1 MIVDLENGQKTGY
14 FLDQKENRD
23 DLRFYV
29 KDKRVLDCFCNEGGF
44 SLCAKKYGAKEVVAV
59 DISKTAI
66 ELVEQNAALNGLNI
80 TTRVADVF
88 DVLREYR
95 KSGEKFG
102 VVVLDP
108 PAFTKSSDTVKE
120 GYKGYKDI
128 NVNALKIVEKG
139 GYLVTCSCSQ
149 HLTLPLFMQMVKESV
164 FESGVRAKLI
174 ELRTQG
180 KDHASFIGYDEG
192 LYLKVAVIKVV

>member
-149 HLTLPLFMQMVKESV
+149 HLTLPLFMQMIKESV

>member
-1 MIVDLENGQKTGY
+1 M
-14 FLDQKENRD
+14 
-23 DLRFYV
+23 
-29 KDKRVLDCFCNEGGF
+29 
-44 SLCAKKYGAKEVVAV
+44 
-59 DISKTAI
+59 
-66 ELVEQNAALNGLNI
+66 
-80 TTRVADVF
+80 
-88 DVLREYR
+88 
-95 KSGEKFG
+95 
-102 VVVLDP
+102 
-108 PAFTKSSDTVKE
+108 
-120 GYKGYKDI
+120 
-128 NVNALKIVEKG
+128 KIVEKG